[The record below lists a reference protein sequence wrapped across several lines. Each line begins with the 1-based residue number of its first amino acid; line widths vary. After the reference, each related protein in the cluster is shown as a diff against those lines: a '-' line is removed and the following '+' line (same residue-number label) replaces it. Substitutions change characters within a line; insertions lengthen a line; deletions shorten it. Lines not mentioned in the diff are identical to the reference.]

1 MRNGIIY
8 ARYSDD
14 KQNEQ
19 SIEGQL
25 RVCTDFARAN
35 GINIVD
41 TYIDRATTGTN
52 DNRAAFQQM
61 LSDAEKPVVWDIV
74 LVYAIDRFGRS
85 SIEISVNKYK
95 LKKNHKTLI
104 SATQRTSENID
115 GTKNLDGILLEN
127 MYIGLAE
134 YYSAELSQKVKRGN
148 QENREKGLYC
158 GGVLMFG
165 YRVKNKKVYVDNEKA
180 EIVRY
185 IFQQYAEGRSVK
197 QILKDL
203 TARGITHIHNKPFAI
218 NTLYDMLRKEKY
230 IGITRFSDGSVYDTI
245 YPPIV
250 PKPLFDEVQT
260 ILAKNKL
267 GSKSVKMDYLLKGKC
282 FCGLCG
288 RSIQGECGTARNGSL
303 KYYYKCV
310 GRKKYNICK
319 KSILSKDSLENFI
332 VKRTLEIVSNPE
344 NISVIA
350 DAVMEVH
357 KKRMHDK
364 SILNILTTERDAIK
378 KSINNIM
385 KAIEQGV
392 LTPTTK
398 TRMEE
403 LEQQLADTEDKILA
417 EQYAAQTQLTREQV
431 VEYLTHTI
439 QQEPKLIINTLIQK
453 IVLFN
458 DRAEIYYNY
467 IDKQKPADPS
477 EDQQVCLLLNGSILS
492 HAGAPSLNSL
502 NFFTIRKTFGLFCYI
517 EEFKNFHK

>member
-245 YPPIV
+245 
-250 PKPLFDEVQT
+250 
-260 ILAKNKL
+260 
-267 GSKSVKMDYLLKGKC
+267 
-282 FCGLCG
+282 
-288 RSIQGECGTARNGSL
+288 
-303 KYYYKCV
+303 
-310 GRKKYNICK
+310 
-319 KSILSKDSLENFI
+319 
-332 VKRTLEIVSNPE
+332 
-344 NISVIA
+344 
-350 DAVMEVH
+350 
-357 KKRMHDK
+357 
-364 SILNILTTERDAIK
+364 
-378 KSINNIM
+378 
-385 KAIEQGV
+385 
-392 LTPTTK
+392 
-398 TRMEE
+398 
-403 LEQQLADTEDKILA
+403 
-417 EQYAAQTQLTREQV
+417 
-431 VEYLTHTI
+431 
-439 QQEPKLIINTLIQK
+439 
-453 IVLFN
+453 
-458 DRAEIYYNY
+458 
-467 IDKQKPADPS
+467 
-477 EDQQVCLLLNGSILS
+477 
-492 HAGAPSLNSL
+492 
-502 NFFTIRKTFGLFCYI
+502 
-517 EEFKNFHK
+517 